1 MGFYLDSQNAYTLYK
16 NETVKPY
23 FVDKSQ
29 MLEEL
34 FPFVQE
40 GSNYICITRPRRFG
54 KTVMANMIASFYSS
68 AYESEDIFNT
78 LYIAKKGDYRKY
90 LNQYYVIHISC
101 NELPKNCRTYE
112 QYIQRIEGRLV
123 KDLKT
128 KYPDV
133 DFNEDESL
141 WDIFSEIYVVHP
153 DARFIF
159 VLDEW
164 DFIFHRDFVTENDK
178 KNYVMFLSNLLKDK
192 PYVLLAYMTGILPI
206 AKYSSGSELNM
217 FVEFTMAKNTAFSD
231 FFGFTE
237 NEVEEICKRYLKN
250 CSEPTITLEGLKSWY
265 DGYHT
270 ITGKCLYNPCS
281 VVQALRF
288 NQLENYWTS
297 SGPYGEI
304 DG

>member
-1 MGFYLDSQNAYTLYK
+1 
-16 NETVKPY
+16 
-23 FVDKSQ
+23 
-29 MLEEL
+29 
-34 FPFVQE
+34 
-40 GSNYICITRPRRFG
+40 
-54 KTVMANMIASFYSS
+54 
-68 AYESEDIFNT
+68 
-78 LYIAKKGDYRKY
+78 
-90 LNQYYVIHISC
+90 
-101 NELPKNCRTYE
+101 
-112 QYIQRIEGRLV
+112 
-123 KDLKT
+123 
-128 KYPDV
+128 
-133 DFNEDESL
+133 
-141 WDIFSEIYVVHP
+141 
-153 DARFIF
+153 
-159 VLDEW
+159 
-164 DFIFHRDFVTENDK
+164 
-178 KNYVMFLSNLLKDK
+178 
-192 PYVLLAYMTGILPI
+192 
-206 AKYSSGSELNM
+206 M